1 MMSREEMEKHL
12 SVLRTEEILRFLR
25 DDTLLEIA
33 ERYFASIG
41 INSNQN
47 QVQQSPSVDTTIST
61 FADQSRQ
68 PSADKAKRPLNAFMA
83 FRSMQHQ
90 SSSLAKLV

>member
-25 DDTLLEIA
+25 DDTLVEIA
-33 ERYFASIG
+33 ERYFSSIG
-41 INSNQN
+41 INSNQSEL
-47 QVQQSPSVDTTIST
+47 QQSSSTNTPIST
-61 FADQSRQ
+61 FADQSKQ

-83 FRSMQHQ
+83 FRSM
-90 SSSLAKLV
+90 